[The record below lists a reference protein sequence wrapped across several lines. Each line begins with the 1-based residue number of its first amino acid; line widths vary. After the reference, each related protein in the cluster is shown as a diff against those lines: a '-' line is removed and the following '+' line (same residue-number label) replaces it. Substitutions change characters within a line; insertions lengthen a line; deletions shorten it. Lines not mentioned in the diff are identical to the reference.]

1 MEILYTVVLTVFSFF
16 YMLLI
21 AKLMGHRQISQ
32 LNAFDY
38 ITGITV
44 GSIAAD
50 LATQQEQAAELAVA
64 MGLYGLLTLFMSMVT
79 LHWPRSRKFVEGTP
93 TILYHNGKLYRENF
107 KKAKLDLGEFQ
118 TLCRQQGYFDLS
130 QVYSI
135 VFEHT
140 GALSILPVERHRP
153 MTPEDAGLSPQQ
165 SAFFTEVIMDGR
177 VMGENLKRMGK
188 EMRWLQKQLEA
199 QGYHSPKEIF
209 LGLCDQND
217 TLTLYPPA
225 KA

>member
-1 MEILYTVVLTVFSFF
+1 MEILYTVLLTVFSFF

-118 TLCRQQGYFDLS
+118 ALCRQQGYFDLS
-130 QVYSI
+130 QVYTI

-140 GALSILPVERHRP
+140 GALSILPVEGHRP

-165 SAFFTEVIMDGR
+165 STFFTEVIMDGR
-177 VMGENLKRMGK
+177 VMGENLRRMGK
-188 EMRWLQKQLEA
+188 EERWLQKQLEA
-199 QGYHSPKEIF
+199 QGYHAPEEIF

-217 TLTLYPPA
+217 VLTLYPPA